1 MLLFNAM
8 DPFKTKKLFTPVE
21 VLGITPAISAV
32 CAIDSVVVI
41 STVFGHNP
49 SLLVRSLSSSPLRGA
64 KSLTDL
70 DSILSVRTL

>member
-21 VLGITPAISAV
+21 VFGITPAISAV

-41 STVFGHNP
+41 STVFGSQSKKDREFTKNIGRQM
-49 SLLVRSLSSSPLRGA
+49 L
-64 KSLTDL
+64 
-70 DSILSVRTL
+70 